1 MFRRFIRT
9 SIALPFW
16 LCGVCLAGEPSLD
29 LGNLMCVGDSITH
42 GFRSSSYR
50 WPLHKTLVD
59 NGVSFA
65 AVGVHAGNAFREG
78 SVPAGTPYA
87 GVLFN
92 NRHSAM
98 SSERAYE
105 VSGRN
110 NASRRLGHSNIRQ
123 WLGLDPGYRGP
134 YCIDTAREL
143 PDTFVLMIGTN
154 DTFSDYGRRGGFGQE
169 PHLKEVMQNLLGFR
183 QEDGLYRGGDMERI
197 ICAMREANPACR
209 ILVLTLPSW
218 HDSTPHSHSRA
229 DFLALRLLN
238 AALVCWAG
246 QHQVQVVD
254 SNVGLVDLTRED
266 KPGVA
271 ESAFFSSRDGL
282 HPTPQGDLII
292 AESVALA
299 LGVPGRTS
307 GLPRRDAA
315 AFELVAGAADAAAN
329 WSIPD
334 AGWAGL
340 DAARGFTLALRC
352 QVGNGA
358 ENGWRRKQGLEV
370 SFCKPEERIRGELT
384 ISESGIIWQGGQ
396 LLYSA
401 DMSAN
406 AEEIRIAWHPGEPE
420 AGIARGFYVWLGNRL
435 IGEALPPDTEED
447 EGWLEGACA
456 APVDAGIPVRLES
469 FHAAKGAYAPPA
481 SAH

>member
-1 MFRRFIRT
+1 MFRRFLQT
-9 SIALPFW
+9 SLALSFW
-16 LCGVCLAGEPSLD
+16 SCGVCLAVAQSLD

-42 GFRSSSYR
+42 GFRASSYR

-59 NGVSFA
+59 NGVSFT
-65 AVGVHAGNAFREG
+65 AVGVHSGNAFREG
-78 SVPAGTPYA
+78 SVPAGTQYA

-105 VSGRN
+105 ISGRN
-110 NASRRLGHSNIRQ
+110 NASSRLGHSNIRQ
-123 WLGLDPGYRGP
+123 WLGLEPGYSGLYR
-134 YCIDTAREL
+134 IDVDREL

-169 PHLKEVMQNLLGFR
+169 AHLREVMQNLLGAR
-183 QEDGLYRGGDMERI
+183 QEDGTYRGGDMETI
-197 ICAMREANPACR
+197 IRAMREANPDCR
-209 ILVLTLPSW
+209 ILVLTLPTW

-229 DFLALRLLN
+229 DFHALRFLN
-238 AALVCWAG
+238 TELVRWAG

-271 ESAFFSSRDGL
+271 EAAFFSSRDGL
-282 HPTPQGDLII
+282 HPTSQGDLII
-292 AESVALA
+292 AESVAQA
-299 LGVPGRTS
+299 LGVPGRTA

-315 AFELVAGAADAAAN
+315 EFKLVAEPAGAAGN
-329 WSIPD
+329 LSIP
-334 AGWAGL
+334 AAEWEGL
-340 DAARGFTLALRC
+340 DATRGFTLALRC

-358 ENGWRRKQGLEV
+358 ENGWSREQGLYV
-370 SFCKPEERIRGELT
+370 SFCKPESKVRGGIT

-406 AEEIRIAWHPGEPE
+406 TEEIRIVWHPGKTD
-420 AGIARGFYVWLGNRL
+420 AGIERGFYVWLGNRL
-435 IGEALPPDTEED
+435 IGEALPAAAEED
-447 EGWLEGACA
+447 DGWLDGAYA
-456 APVDAGIPVRLES
+456 APGDAGVPVQLEC
-469 FHAAKGAYAPPA
+469 FRAAEGAYAPLPQ
-481 SAH
+481 